1 MCYDSTMYF
10 DPYSLEFQ
18 QNPYPTYAWLR
29 DAAPLLWDESTRLWY
44 VSRYE
49 DVSALLRDRRLGRS
63 IEHIQPSP
71 PVPEHLAPF
80 QRLSTYSLFDKEPPD
95 HTRLRGLVSAV
106 FTPKR
111 VEALRPRIETGAS
124 SLLVA
129 ALEKGEFD
137 LLEDVAVPLPVM
149 VIADLL
155 GIPEADRPRLR
166 PWSAM
171 IVAMYELRHTPEQE
185 ELAVQAAVELWDYL
199 KWLADQ
205 RRRSPQDD
213 LISALA
219 IVSDSESGAKL
230 SEEELIA
237 TCILLLNAGH
247 EATVNGFG
255 NGLYT
260 LFRNPQ
266 QLARLQADPSIDL
279 VRTAVEEMLRYDSP
293 LQLFK
298 RWVLQDMDYKG
309 VQFRAGQQ
317 IALFFGS
324 ANRDPRKF
332 ANPDLM
338 DITRLENAHI
348 SFGAGIHFCL
358 GAPLARLELNVAL
371 KALLQGAPRLELVEE
386 PVWKDSYVIRG
397 LRELKVKAGS

>member
-1 MCYDSTMYF
+1 
-10 DPYSLEFQ
+10 
-18 QNPYPTYAWLR
+18 
-29 DAAPLLWDESTRLWY
+29 
-44 VSRYE
+44 
-49 DVSALLRDRRLGRS
+49 
-63 IEHIQPSP
+63 
-71 PVPEHLAPF
+71 
-80 QRLSTYSLFDKEPPD
+80 
-95 HTRLRGLVSAV
+95 
-106 FTPKR
+106 
-111 VEALRPRIETGAS
+111 
-124 SLLVA
+124 
-129 ALEKGEFD
+129 
-137 LLEDVAVPLPVM
+137 
-149 VIADLL
+149 
-155 GIPEADRPRLR
+155 
-166 PWSAM
+166 
-171 IVAMYELRHTPEQE
+171 MYELRHTPEQE
-185 ELAVQAAVELWDYL
+185 ELAVQAAVEFWDYL

-219 IVSDSESGAKL
+219 IVSDSESGARL

-255 NGLYT
+255 NGLYA

-266 QLARLQADPSIDL
+266 QLAQLQTDPSIDL